1 MESNNILTLD
11 KAEIGINYYIYSLDG
26 FDINQMNR
34 LYDFGLVKGSK
45 IKLLFKSI
53 FGGTSA
59 YLVKGSVLSLRDEDS
74 GNITVTCR
82 R

>member
-34 LYDFGLVKGSK
+34 LYDFGLVKGAK
-45 IKLLFKSI
+45 IKLVFKSI
-53 FGGTSA
+53 FGGISA